1 LLHLLQLIHQQQPP
15 LLQFKSQLPH
25 LHPLLL
31 PLQLLLPLPPHP
43 QQLLLLPLHLLLQL
57 QLQQQ
62 LHQQLLQHQFPLKQH
77 LLQL

>member
-1 LLHLLQLIHQQQPP
+1 MHQLQLP
-15 LLQFKSQLPH
+15 LLQFKSQLLH

-43 QQLLLLPLHLLLQL
+43 QQLLLLLLHLLL
-57 QLQQQ
+57 QQ
-62 LHQQLLQHQFPLKQH
+62 LHQQLLQHQWPLKQH